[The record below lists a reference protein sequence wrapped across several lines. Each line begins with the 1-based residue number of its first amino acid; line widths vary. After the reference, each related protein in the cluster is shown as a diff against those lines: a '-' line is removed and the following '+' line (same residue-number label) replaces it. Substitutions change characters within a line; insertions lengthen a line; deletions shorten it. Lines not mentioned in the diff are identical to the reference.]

1 MTGSSFLDFFKIN
14 VDRRRSLI
22 EKHIAAHLQS
32 KEGKDMMDLM
42 RFHSNGNREEED
54 VAEQRSRAISFD
66 ALSGPGS
73 SSGSSVGDTL
83 TVDKIHHKMFQ
94 DKSELDHQ
102 TFSRFA
108 FPEHDDI
115 FGTLEVGAQQG
126 VRLKEIAKDLKTIRS
141 FLSCL
146 STCNQH

>member
-83 TVDKIHHKMFQ
+83 TVDKIHHKMFFGGNEG
-94 DKSELDHQ
+94 SEVYLVLDLDGYLRALC
-102 TFSRFA
+102 SLA
-108 FPEHDDI
+108 
-115 FGTLEVGAQQG
+115 
-126 VRLKEIAKDLKTIRS
+126 
-141 FLSCL
+141 
-146 STCNQH
+146 